1 MAKTVLIT
9 DRARLHAYA
18 GDVRDGS
25 RNRVIVDDVVDR
37 FGALDA
43 LINNAGIGR
52 DALLFN
58 MSMEQ
63 WDEVVQ
69 ANLGG
74 AFSMIHAA
82 LPVMMKQRRGAIVN
96 VSSVAGL
103 RVVGQTNYSAAKG
116 GLIAMTRSL
125 AREIARSGVRI
136 NCVAPAL
143 VETDMI
149 ATLDGDVKRNLIH
162 EVAMR
167 RAIGADQVTADIA
180 FLISDD
186 ASAITGQV
194 LCIDGG
200 VSA

>member
-43 LINNAGIGR
+43 LINNAGIRR

-58 MSMEQ
+58 MSMER

-74 AFSMIHAA
+74 AFSMIQS

-96 VSSVAGL
+96 VSSVSGL
-103 RVVGQTNYSAAKG
+103 RGVVGQTNYSAAKG
-116 GLIAMTRSL
+116 GLIAMTSSL
-125 AREIARSGVRI
+125 AREMARNGVRI

-143 VETDMI
+143 AETDMI
-149 ATLDGDVKRNLIH
+149 ATLDGDVKRNLI
-162 EVAMR
+162 
-167 RAIGADQVTADIA
+167 
-180 FLISDD
+180 
-186 ASAITGQV
+186 
-194 LCIDGG
+194 
-200 VSA
+200 